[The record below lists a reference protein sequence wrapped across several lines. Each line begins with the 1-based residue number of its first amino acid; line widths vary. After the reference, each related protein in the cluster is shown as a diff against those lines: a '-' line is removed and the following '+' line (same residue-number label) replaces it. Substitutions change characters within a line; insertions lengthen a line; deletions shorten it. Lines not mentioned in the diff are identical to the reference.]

1 MVLPHALCGTGN
13 AVADMMLGYYSGWGG
28 FVPGPLSPTTQAG
41 NPQTHVY
48 NYFAPY
54 AEDDW
59 KLTPEAEH
67 EHRPALGLPRR
78 DL

>member
-1 MVLPHALCGTGN
+1 
-13 AVADMMLGYYSGWGG
+13 MMLGYYSGGGG

-54 AEDDW
+54 GEDDW
-59 KLTPEAEH
+59 KINPEADH
-67 EHRPALGLPRR
+67 ELRLALGLPCRNV
-78 DL
+78 